1 MKATTLFTFERWLL
15 ARGTGPSLCPADHF
29 LIFLIN
35 PKRSMIFIRR
45 RISWRNS
52 AAETFL
58 GKLGNKGLDCM
69 ENPCKRAAYILSN
82 RRTRFNII
90 YNFIDPY

>member
-1 MKATTLFTFERWLL
+1 MAS
-15 ARGTGPSLCPADHF
+15 PSFSTASHFFGF
-29 LIFLIN
+29 LIS
-35 PKRSMIFIRR
+35 PKRSAISIRR
-45 RISWRNS
+45 RISFRNS